1 MNYYYVPNFS
11 DQLADQLVDQ
21 LIRGVG
27 KSGAGEAHKT
37 FGTDTPV
44 LFRSQGLWNR
54 EGDW

>member
-1 MNYYYVPNFS
+1 MPNFS

-27 KSGAGEAHKT
+27 KSGAGKAYKT
-37 FGTDTPV
+37 SGTDTPV
-44 LFRSQGLWNR
+44 LFRSQGLSNR